1 MNNDRLKY
9 RFYEKRPSDFYI
21 RYEFDDDYI
30 IQHGQVYEMFYDY
43 SEPSENII
51 ACQCTGLKDKNDK
64 EIFEGDILIYGAFA
78 LNDRQRFGDSPLPEG
93 VDEMDTTTVFKILKV
108 EWNFIELAKL
118 REYVEENPD
127 VEGVKIIGNIYENP
141 ELLND

>member
-51 ACQCTGLKDKNDK
+51 ACQCTGLKDKNDVL
-64 EIFEGDILIYGAFA
+64 IYEGDIVKLWYKTTNTIREIIKQIENIFHADRWLSG
-78 LNDRQRFGDSPLPEG
+78 NDAEFE
-93 VDEMDTTTVFKILKV
+93 K
-108 EWNFIELAKL
+108 
-118 REYVEENPD
+118 
-127 VEGVKIIGNIYENP
+127 IGNIYENP
-141 ELLND
+141 ELLESNNG